1 MRAGKRAS
9 NQTLTIHYVPGTG
22 RFAFIT
28 PKSLGIAVR
37 RNLVRRRGRAI
48 LAKHLTEVSALDAV
62 LRFHPAASSQD
73 FKTIER
79 SIEDLI
85 TRSLA

>member
-1 MRAGKRAS
+1 MK
-9 NQTLTIHYVPGTG
+9 
-22 RFAFIT
+22 
-28 PKSLGIAVR
+28 

-48 LAKHLTEVSALDAV
+48 VAKHLTEVSALDAV
-62 LRFHPAASSQD
+62 FRFHPASSSQD

-85 TRSLA
+85 TRSLV

>member
-9 NQTLTIHYVPGTG
+9 NQTLTIHYVSGTG

-28 PKSLGIAVR
+28 PKSLGIAVK
-37 RNLVRRRGRAI
+37 RNLVRRRGRAV
-48 LAKHLTEVSALDAV
+48 LAKHLNEVAGLDAV
-62 LRFHPAASSQD
+62 FRFHPASSAQD
-73 FKTIER
+73 FKTIEQ

-85 TRSLA
+85 KRSVS